1 MSLLE
6 EIFAE
11 PPDIPT
17 TPRLRGR
24 PRRSLVGRI
33 ASALGYREEEPS
45 TSAPLVSLVPIV
57 DDPPPLNTSTLAL
70 PPQRRRNSVSPSSP
84 NVTKK
89 DTCASAR
96 RWIQQTLVAEP
107 NANIRKVD
115 VLCRYSIFAIES
127 GEGGVAEATLEKYI
141 KEIFPDV
148 TALRIY
154 TGIRWVDATTSAP
167 PPQPDWGEILS
178 RLRTT
183 TPTLRRVPRGAR
195 MVVAQSLTRILN
207 EVTSGESDESWR
219 NLLLFSYAILPV
231 PQKSDQVKNLTTWV
245 KNHVATWDA
254 DFSTPQPLLP
264 RPPSRKPPKDDV
276 ARKVEAKL
284 ADGDIRGAIRLA
296 CSDDTIAPNDDV
308 TFAALIAKHPQH
320 PQPINLP
327 RPPENQ
333 EIPPMLNLEASKA
346 ISTFPPGSAGGLDG
360 MRPQIL
366 KDLVGCN
373 QGEVGE
379 DLIKAIT
386 AFLNLIMD
394 GGVPPT
400 ICPILYGASLTALKK
415 KTGGIRPI
423 AVGNTWR
430 RLAAKVVVARITPQ
444 LIQQFSPHQLGVG
457 IKGGAEI
464 GAHAART

>member
-1 MSLLE
+1 
-6 EIFAE
+6 
-11 PPDIPT
+11 
-17 TPRLRGR
+17 
-24 PRRSLVGRI
+24 
-33 ASALGYREEEPS
+33 
-45 TSAPLVSLVPIV
+45 
-57 DDPPPLNTSTLAL
+57 
-70 PPQRRRNSVSPSSP
+70 
-84 NVTKK
+84 
-89 DTCASAR
+89 
-96 RWIQQTLVAEP
+96 
-107 NANIRKVD
+107 
-115 VLCRYSIFAIES
+115 
-127 GEGGVAEATLEKYI
+127 
-141 KEIFPDV
+141 
-148 TALRIY
+148 
-154 TGIRWVDATTSAP
+154 
-167 PPQPDWGEILS
+167 
-178 RLRTT
+178 
-183 TPTLRRVPRGAR
+183 